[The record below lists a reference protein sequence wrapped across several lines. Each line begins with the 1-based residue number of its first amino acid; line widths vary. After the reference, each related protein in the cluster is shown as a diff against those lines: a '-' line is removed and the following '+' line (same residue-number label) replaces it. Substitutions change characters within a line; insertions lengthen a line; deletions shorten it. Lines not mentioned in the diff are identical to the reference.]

1 VAVRTLMWARY
12 ESTNPKPWYGNP
24 MARPREFDESAAV
37 ERAMHAFWE
46 HGYEGTTTQELCAA
60 TGLGRSSV
68 YNTFTSKRTLFG
80 RSLAHYTRTQLD
92 RRQAILDGP
101 GTAAERIA
109 AVLDSAIEDDLEQH
123 RRGCLVVNTLAELGV
138 PDDEV
143 GDALR
148 NDTARNLT
156 MFAEC
161 VREGVL
167 DGSLR
172 DGLAPSDVAEY
183 LLSTISGL
191 RVMAR
196 RGSTREAM
204 HHVADLALSA
214 ITAR

>member
-1 VAVRTLMWARY
+1 VAARTLMRAGY
-12 ESTNPKPWYGNP
+12 ESTSPKRWYGDG

-37 ERAMHAFWE
+37 ESAMHAFWD
-46 HGYEGTTTQELCAA
+46 HGYEGTSTQDLCAA

-68 YNTFTSKRTLFG
+68 YNTFTSKKALFR
-80 RSLAHYTRTQLD
+80 RSLEHYTTRELG
-92 RRQAILDGP
+92 RRKAILEGP
-101 GTAAERIA
+101 GTAAERLA
-109 AVLDSAIEDDLEQH
+109 EVLDTAVVADLENR
-123 RRGCLVVNTLAELGV
+123 RRGCLVVNTLAELGL

-143 GDALR
+143 GAALR
-148 NDTARNLT
+148 RDTELNLA
-156 MFAEC
+156 MFAGC

-172 DGLAPSDVAEY
+172 DGLDPADVAEF

-196 RGSTREAM
+196 RGSSRQAM

-214 ITAR
+214 ITR

>member
-1 VAVRTLMWARY
+1 
-12 ESTNPKPWYGNP
+12 

-37 ERAMHAFWE
+37 ERAMHAFWD
-46 HGYEGTTTQELCAA
+46 HGYEATSTQELCEA

-68 YNTFTSKRTLFG
+68 YNTFTSKRTLFR
-80 RSLAHYTRTQLD
+80 RSLEHYTTRELG
-92 RRQAILDGP
+92 RRRAILEGP
-101 GTAAERIA
+101 GTAAERLT
-109 AVLDSAIEDDLEQH
+109 AVLDTAVASGLEG
-123 RRGCLVVNTLAELGV
+123 RGCLVVNTLAELGLA
-138 PDDEV
+138 DDEV
-143 GDALR
+143 GAALR
-148 NDTARNLT
+148 RDTEQNLA
-156 MFAEC
+156 MFAGC

-172 DGLAPSDVAEY
+172 DGLAPADVAEF

-196 RGSTREAM
+196 RGSTGEAM